1 MKKISILIPTYNE
14 EGNIEAICKAVIDIL
29 LKELSYYDYEIIII
43 DNCSTDNTRPLIRKL
58 CAQNPKIK
66 AIFNTKN
73 FGFPNSSYHGLCQM
87 SGDCIIPIVADF
99 QTPLNLLPSFVREW
113 EAGYKLVIGIKTS
126 SKESKFMWLVR
137 TIYYKLLRT
146 MSSES
151 QLISHFM
158 GYGLYDKRIIEILRE
173 SKDPL
178 PFFKGILLSSGY
190 KRKEVFY
197 EQPERKS
204 GKSSYSL
211 MTYYNEAML
220 AFTSYPNIVLRT
232 LTIISFLCSALSLM
246 TAFGYLIYKL
256 LFWDKFLTGTMPV
269 LLGIFFFGSLQLF
282 FIGFLSEY
290 IMAINTR
297 IMNRPLAIEEERIN
311 F

>member
-14 EGNIEAICKAVIDIL
+14 QGNIEPICQAIVNIMIKDLPI
-29 LKELSYYDYEIIII
+29 YDYEIIII
-43 DNCSTDNTRPLIRKL
+43 DNCSTDNTRTLIRKI
-58 CAQNPKIK
+58 CGQNPKVK

-73 FGFPNSSYHGLCQM
+73 FGPANSSYYGLCQTT
-87 SGDCIIPIVADF
+87 GDCAIPIVADF
-99 QTPLNLLPSFVREW
+99 QAPLHLLASFIREW

-126 SKESKFMWLVR
+126 SKESKFMWLIR
-137 TIYYKLLRT
+137 SIYYKLLRA

-158 GYGLYDKRIIEILRE
+158 GYGLYDKRIIEILRDA
-173 SKDPL
+173 KDPL

-232 LTIISFLCSALSLM
+232 LTIISFLCAALQRQRP
-246 TAFGYLIYKL
+246 FGA
-256 LFWDKFLTGTMPV
+256 
-269 LLGIFFFGSLQLF
+269 
-282 FIGFLSEY
+282 E
-290 IMAINTR
+290 
-297 IMNRPLAIEEERIN
+297 
-311 F
+311 

>member
-14 EGNIEAICKAVIDIL
+14 EGNIEPICQAVIDII
-29 LKELSYYDYEIIII
+29 LKDLPNYDYEITII

-58 CAQNPKIK
+58 CAQNSKIK

-73 FGFPNSSYHGLCQM
+73 FGPANSSYHGLCQM
-87 SGDCIIPIVADF
+87 TGDCVIPIVADF
-99 QTPLNLLPSFVREW
+99 QAPLNLLPVFVREW

-126 SKESKFMWLVR
+126 SQESKFMWLVR
-137 TIYYKLLRT
+137 SIYYKLLRA

-173 SKDPL
+173 AKDPL
-178 PFFKGILLSSGY
+178 PFFKGILLGSGY

-211 MTYYNEAML
+211 MRYYNEAML

-232 LTIISFLCSALSLM
+232 LTIISFLCAALSLI

-256 LFWDKFLTGTMPV
+256 LFWDRFMIGTAPIII
-269 LLGIFFFGSLQLF
+269 GIFFFGSLQLF

-297 IMNRPLAIEEERIN
+297 IMNRPLVIEEERIN